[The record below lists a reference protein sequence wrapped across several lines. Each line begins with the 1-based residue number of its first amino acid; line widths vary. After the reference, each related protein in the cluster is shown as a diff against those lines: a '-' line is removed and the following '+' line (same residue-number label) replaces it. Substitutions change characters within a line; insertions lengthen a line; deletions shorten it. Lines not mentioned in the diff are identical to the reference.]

1 MVLKIQNVNKG
12 NKMTKYNQLPQAEH
26 MYVYDR
32 KSLAEIGTQLGL
44 SRRILFYWKKKYNW
58 DKKRFEMEYE
68 KENFSKELLE
78 FARKIMNKIS
88 NDIDNNQKTPP
99 PEIYSLINILKSIP
113 LVNQYI
119 NSIKTDK
126 KPNKKEFLSE
136 ENLEFI
142 EREFLGIE

>member
-1 MVLKIQNVNKG
+1 
-12 NKMTKYNQLPQAEH
+12 MTKYNQLPQAEH
-26 MYVYDR
+26 MYVYER
-32 KSLAEIGTQLGL
+32 KSVAEIGVQLEL

-58 DKKRFEMEYE
+58 DKKLFEMDYE

-113 LVNQYI
+113 LVNQYA

-126 KPNKKEFLSE
+126 KTKQKEFISE
-136 ENLEFI
+136 ENLKMI

>member
-1 MVLKIQNVNKG
+1 
-12 NKMTKYNQLPQAEH
+12 MTKYNQLPQAEN
-26 MYVYDR
+26 MYIYEK
-32 KSLAEIGTQLGL
+32 KSLAEIGAQLGL

-58 DKKRFEMEYE
+58 DKKRFEIDYE

-113 LVNQYI
+113 LVNQYA
-119 NSIKTDK
+119 NSIKPDK
-126 KPNKKEFLSE
+126 KPKQKEFLSE
-136 ENLEFI
+136 ENLKMI
-142 EREFLGIE
+142 EREFLGML

>member
-1 MVLKIQNVNKG
+1 
-12 NKMTKYNQLPQAEH
+12 MTKYNQLPQAEN
-26 MYVYDR
+26 MYIYER
-32 KSLAEIGTQLGL
+32 KSLAEIGAQLGL
-44 SRRILFYWKKKYNW
+44 SRRILFYWKKKYHW
-58 DKKRFEMEYE
+58 DKKRFELEYE

-99 PEIYSLINILKSIP
+99 PEIYSLINILKNIP
-113 LVNQYI
+113 LVNQYT
-119 NSIKTDK
+119 NSIKIDK
-126 KPNKKEFLSE
+126 KPKQKDFLSE

>member
-1 MVLKIQNVNKG
+1 
-12 NKMTKYNQLPQAEH
+12 MTKYNQLPQAEN
-26 MYVYDR
+26 MYIYEK
-32 KSLAEIGTQLGL
+32 KSLAEIGAQLGL

-58 DKKRFEMEYE
+58 DKKRFELEYE

-99 PEIYSLINILKSIP
+99 PEIYSLINILKNIP
-113 LVNQYI
+113 FVNQYA

-136 ENLEFI
+136 ENLEMI
-142 EREFLGIE
+142 EREFLGM

>member
-1 MVLKIQNVNKG
+1 
-12 NKMTKYNQLPQAEH
+12 MTKYNQLPQAEH

-32 KSLAEIGTQLGL
+32 KPLPEIGAQLGL

-58 DKKRFEMEYE
+58 DKKRFELEYK

-88 NDIDNNQKTPP
+88 KDIDNNQKTPP
-99 PEIYSLINILKSIP
+99 PEIYSLINILKNIP
-113 LVNQYI
+113 FVNQYA

-126 KPNKKEFLSE
+126 KPKQKEFLSE
-136 ENLEFI
+136 ENLKMI
-142 EREFLGIE
+142 EREFFGIEC

>member
-1 MVLKIQNVNKG
+1 
-12 NKMTKYNQLPQAEH
+12 MTKYNQLPQAEN
-26 MYVYDR
+26 MYIYEK
-32 KSLAEIGTQLGL
+32 KSLAEIGAQLGL

-58 DKKRFEMEYE
+58 DKKRFELEYE

-99 PEIYSLINILKSIP
+99 PEIYSLINILKNIP
-113 LVNQYI
+113 FVNQYA

-126 KPNKKEFLSE
+126 KAKQKEFLSE
-136 ENLEFI
+136 ENLKMI

>member
-1 MVLKIQNVNKG
+1 MVLKIQNANKE
-12 NKMTKYNQLPQAEH
+12 NNMTKYNQLPQAEN
-26 MYVYDR
+26 MYIYEK
-32 KSLAEIGTQLGL
+32 KSLAEIGAQLGL

-58 DKKRFEMEYE
+58 DKKRFEMDYE

-99 PEIYSLINILKSIP
+99 PEIYSLINILKNIP
-113 LVNQYI
+113 LVNQYT
-119 NSIKTDK
+119 NSIKSDK
-126 KPNKKEFLSE
+126 KPKQKEFLSE
-136 ENLEFI
+136 ENLKMI